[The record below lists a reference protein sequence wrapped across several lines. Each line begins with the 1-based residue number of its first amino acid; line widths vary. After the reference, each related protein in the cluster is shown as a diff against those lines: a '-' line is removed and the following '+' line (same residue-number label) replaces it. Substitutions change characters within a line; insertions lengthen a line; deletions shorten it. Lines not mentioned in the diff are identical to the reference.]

1 MDNKTILGIISI
13 ILGILII
20 VFPLASN
27 FIFSVLLGIS
37 FLILGI
43 YYLMIGCSFW
53 KYSKASS
60 VIYLLIGILSVIFA
74 LFLMFSIVGFEIVV
88 GFYFYLVGFMLLISG
103 IIRLITSSVKS
114 ASLLSIILGILMI
127 ILGAFALLSPVY
139 VAILIGISVIA
150 EGIDLLISRD
160 F

>member
-1 MDNKTILGIISI
+1 
-13 ILGILII
+13 
-20 VFPLASN
+20 
-27 FIFSVLLGIS
+27 
-37 FLILGI
+37 
-43 YYLMIGCSFW
+43 MIGCSFW

-60 VIYLLIGILSVIFA
+60 VIYLLIGILSVILA
-74 LFLMFSIVGFEIVV
+74 LNLMFSILGFEIFI

-103 IIRLITSSVKS
+103 IIRLITTSVKS